1 MQPRAE
7 PPLIRLRGVRVSYG
21 SRPVLEGL
29 ELAVGKN
36 ERLLVTGPSG
46 AGKTTLIRLLC
57 GALRAERG
65 EVEIDGVRLDG
76 AREGDLRR
84 LRRRLGIVFQDP
96 RLIAGFTLRENLAL
110 ALEAAGERPERMAPK
125 IERVLARVGLA
136 GRGDAY
142 PPALSGG
149 EQQRA
154 ALARALVRDPRV
166 LLADE
171 PTGNLDAACAAAVT
185 ALFEDAWIRGATLV
199 IATHDPALAARL
211 GGRVVR
217 LERGAFVPPSRS

>member
-29 ELAVGKN
+29 DLAVGKN
-36 ERLLVTGPSG
+36 EHLLVTGPSG

>member
-211 GGRVVR
+211 GGRLVR
-217 LERGAFVPPSRS
+217 LERGAFVAPGRS

>member
-1 MQPRAE
+1 MEPQAE
-7 PPLIRLRGVRVSYG
+7 PLLIRLRGVRVSYG
-21 SRPVLEGL
+21 SRPILEGL
-29 ELAVGKN
+29 DLEVGKN

-46 AGKTTLIRLLC
+46 AGKTTLIRVLC

-76 AREGDLRR
+76 TRGGDLQR

-96 RLIAGFTLRENLAL
+96 RLIAGFTLQENLAL

-125 IERVLARVGLA
+125 IERVLAQVGLA
-136 GRGDAY
+136 GRGNAY

-154 ALARALVRDPRV
+154 AVARALVRDPRV

-171 PTGNLDAACAAAVT
+171 PTGNLDAASAAAVT
-185 ALFEDAWIRGATLV
+185 ALLKDAWIRGATLV
-199 IATHDPALAARL
+199 IATHDPVLAARL
-211 GGRVVR
+211 GGRVMR
-217 LERGAFVPPSRS
+217 LERGTLVLSGRP

>member
-76 AREGDLRR
+76 ARGGDLRR

-171 PTGNLDAACAAAVT
+171 PTGNLDAAAAAAVT
-185 ALFEDAWIRGATLV
+185 ALLEDAWIRGATLV

-211 GGRVVR
+211 GGRLVR
-217 LERGAFVPPSRS
+217 LERGAFVAPGRS

>member
-29 ELAVGKN
+29 DLAVGKN

-76 AREGDLRR
+76 ARGGDLRR

>member
-29 ELAVGKN
+29 DLAVGKN
-36 ERLLVTGPSG
+36 EHLLVTGPSG
-46 AGKTTLIRLLC
+46 ASKTTLIRLLC

>member
-29 ELAVGKN
+29 DLAVGKN

-125 IERVLARVGLA
+125 IERALARVGLA

-171 PTGNLDAACAAAVT
+171 PTGNLDAAAAAAVT
-185 ALFEDAWIRGATLV
+185 ALLEDAWIRGATLV

-211 GGRVVR
+211 GGCVVR
-217 LERGAFVPPSRS
+217 LERGAFVPPGRS

>member
-29 ELAVGKN
+29 ELEVGKN

-171 PTGNLDAACAAAVT
+171 PTGNLDAAAAAAVT
-185 ALFEDAWIRGATLV
+185 ALLEDAWIRGATLV

-211 GGRVVR
+211 GGRLVR
-217 LERGAFVPPSRS
+217 LERGAFVAPGRS

>member
-29 ELAVGKN
+29 DLAVGKN